1 VVNEA
6 GPSSG
11 GQLVG
16 RLPGARL
23 DNALLVAPGK
33 AHAGIDLEGK
43 PTLMPVAETEHLEGA
58 VT

>member
-16 RLPGARL
+16 RLPGAHL
-23 DNALLVAPGK
+23 DNVLLVAPRK
-33 AHAGIDLEGK
+33 VNAGIDLEGK
-43 PTLMPVAETEHLEGA
+43 PNLMPVAETEHLEGA